1 METLRDKLI
10 LTAQRMNIIGINHG
24 SSGNVSVRDTDGFL
38 ITPSGR
44 DYESLKPQEIAR
56 LHFAESSTGT
66 TRNGNPN
73 QPSKPDPKPS
83 SEWRIHR
90 DIYLR
95 RPELSAIVHVH
106 SVSATA
112 LACLRQPI
120 PAFHY
125 MVAAAGGIDI
135 RCADYAT
142 FGTQA
147 LSDAVVEA
155 LQDRRA
161 CLMANHGMIA
171 CGDDLKA
178 ALELAQ
184 EVEILAS
191 QYLLACQA
199 GTPQL
204 LTKQQMAE
212 ALDGFADYRQ
222 QSEL

>member
-1 METLRDKLI
+1 
-10 LTAQRMNIIGINHG
+10 
-24 SSGNVSVRDTDGFL
+24 
-38 ITPSGR
+38 
-44 DYESLKPQEIAR
+44 
-56 LHFAESSTGT
+56 
-66 TRNGNPN
+66 
-73 QPSKPDPKPS
+73 
-83 SEWRIHR
+83 
-90 DIYLR
+90 
-95 RPELSAIVHVH
+95 
-106 SVSATA
+106 
-112 LACLRQPI
+112 
-120 PAFHY
+120 

-204 LTKQQMAE
+204 LTEQQMAE